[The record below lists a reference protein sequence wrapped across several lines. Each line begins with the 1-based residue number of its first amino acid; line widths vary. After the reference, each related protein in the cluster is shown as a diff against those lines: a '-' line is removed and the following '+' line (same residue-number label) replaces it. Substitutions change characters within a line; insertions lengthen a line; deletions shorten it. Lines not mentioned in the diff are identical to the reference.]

1 VLVEEGPAVK
11 RSRANVK
18 IEVVHRAGTVF
29 EADFRVRN
37 VFTKHRRESV
47 FVDHM
52 ERGVFELSRGAS
64 RRLYPY
70 EVVTVST
77 PLRIAIGSD
86 DLNATTEA
94 LLAELEVRGVELLKF
109 GAFDY
114 DADRRWS
121 AIGLTVAECLAQGL
135 ADQGIVMC
143 WTGTGVSI
151 AANKVEGVRAALCV
165 DAATATGARRWNDAN
180 VLALSLRLTTPAL
193 LSEILAAWFK
203 GTPSDDQESRNCR
216 DLLRSL

>member
-86 DLNATTEA
+86 DLNATTE
-94 LLAELEVRGVELLKF
+94 
-109 GAFDY
+109 
-114 DADRRWS
+114 
-121 AIGLTVAECLAQGL
+121 AECLAQGL